1 MHDALDLSVALG
13 KIAFEGGAIDEVL
26 GKFEDQ
32 MFERASMYSAFCM
45 SNQEAWYSG
54 KSAKEVVDQIT
65 NMFGWA
71 K

>member
-13 KIAFEGGAIDEVL
+13 KIAFEGAAIDEVL
-26 GKFEDQ
+26 ENFEGQ
-32 MFERASMYSAFCM
+32 MLERASMYSAFCM

-65 NMFGWA
+65 SMFGWA
-71 K
+71 